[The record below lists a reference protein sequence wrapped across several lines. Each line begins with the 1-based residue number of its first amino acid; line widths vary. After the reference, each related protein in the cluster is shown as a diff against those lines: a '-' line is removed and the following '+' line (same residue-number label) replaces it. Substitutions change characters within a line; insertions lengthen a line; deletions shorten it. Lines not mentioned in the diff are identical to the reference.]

1 MYEKTYQDH
10 PAFPFGIES
19 LDDNGEVLD
28 CFWYA
33 TEAERDA
40 AFAECVLEMRERL
53 AELWAAMPDDDGARN
68 FAGWDEIN
76 ELEAALAEL
85 EGEKA

>member
-1 MYEKTYQDH
+1 MDTYE
-10 PAFPFGIES
+10 I
-19 LDDNGEVLD
+19 
-28 CFWYA
+28 
-33 TEAERDA
+33 
-40 AFAECVLEMRERL
+40 RERL

>member
-1 MYEKTYQDH
+1 MDYNEMTERGLY
-10 PAFPFGIES
+10 ANENGLI
-19 LDDNGEVLD
+19 LDQYGNEYRDEDGCCCYLD
-28 CFWYA
+28 
-33 TEAERDA
+33 TDA
-40 AFAECVLEMRERL
+40 MRERL